1 MSLATT
7 LENDF
12 KNAMLNRNKDLV
24 DLLRLL
30 KAALKNEMISLRKQE
45 LSDTEV
51 ITVLKREAK
60 KRLDSIEQFTKGK
73 RQDLAD
79 KETAELKLI
88 KHYLPQ
94 ELSADE
100 VKKVVR
106 EVISSLGEVAPSQF
120 GKVMGAVMARL
131 KGQADGTLVSQIV
144 KETLNK

>member
-12 KNAMLNRNKDLV
+12 KNAMLNRKKDLV

-30 KAALKNEMISLRKQE
+30 KAALKNEMISLKKQE
-45 LSDTEV
+45 LSDAEV
-51 ITVLKREAK
+51 ITILKREAK
-60 KRLDSIEQFTKGK
+60 KRHDSIEQFTKGK

-100 VKKVVR
+100 VRKVAQ

-120 GKVMGAVMARL
+120 GRVMGAVMARL

>member
-12 KNAMLNRNKDLV
+12 KNAMLNRQKDLV

-30 KAALKNEMISLRKQE
+30 KAALKNEMINFRRQE
-45 LSDTEV
+45 LSDAEV
-51 ITVLKREAK
+51 ITILKREAK
-60 KRLDSIEQFTKGK
+60 KRNDSIEQFIKGK

-94 ELSADE
+94 DLPTDE
-100 VKKVVR
+100 VRKVVQ

-120 GKVMGAVMARL
+120 GKVMAAVMARL

-144 KETLNK
+144 KEIINK

>member
-12 KNAMLNRNKDLV
+12 KNAMLNRQKDLV

-30 KAALKNEMISLRKQE
+30 KAALKNEMINFRKQE
-45 LSDTEV
+45 LSDSEV
-51 ITVLKREAK
+51 IAVLKREAK
-60 KRLDSIEQFTKGK
+60 KRHDSIEQFTKGK

-100 VKKVVR
+100 VRKVAQ

-120 GKVMGAVMARL
+120 GRVMGAVMARL

>member
-12 KNAMLNRNKDLV
+12 KNAMLNRKKDLV

-30 KAALKNEMISLRKQE
+30 KAALKNEMISLKKQE
-45 LSDTEV
+45 LSDAEV

-60 KRLDSIEQFTKGK
+60 KRNDSIEQFTKGK

-79 KETAELKLI
+79 KEIAELKLI
-88 KHYLPQ
+88 KHYLPR

-100 VKKVVR
+100 VRKVVQ
-106 EVISSLGEVAPSQF
+106 EVISSLAEVDPGQF
-120 GKVMGAVMARL
+120 GKVMAAVMVRL

>member
-12 KNAMLNRNKDLV
+12 KNAMLNRQKDLV

-30 KAALKNEMISLRKQE
+30 KAALKNEMINFRRQE
-45 LSDTEV
+45 LSDAEV

-60 KRLDSIEQFTKGK
+60 KRNDSIEQFIKGK

-94 ELSADE
+94 DLPTDE
-100 VKKVVR
+100 VRKVVQ

-120 GKVMGAVMARL
+120 GKVMAAVMARL

-144 KETLNK
+144 KEIINK